1 MHARPFVT
9 VVALL
14 LLGARAE
21 QTEQGEAA
29 LTDDTAQCAPY
40 SIALVTNALSSFPTI
55 GQPVLSIPAND
66 TVALAKFNAITGIP
80 NIAPKGV
87 NGTLSNDTINNYP
100 ATDPDCWWTS
110 SDCVTPKVSGLAPDI
125 SSVPEP
131 RTLGYGFDDG
141 PFCSHNEFYNY
152 LSAQNQK
159 ATMFYIGTNVMWFP
173 LQAQRAAADGHQICV
188 HTWSHRAM
196 TALTNEAAFAELYY
210 TIQAIKLVTGVTP
223 QCWRPPMGDVDD
235 RIRYIA
241 SKLNLET
248 ILWKYDSFD
257 WKVASGQ
264 ATTADVTANYES
276 LITAA
281 GAGTFDTV
289 GAIML
294 THELTNYTMQTAVDN
309 YPKLAAAFDHLV
321 PIAVAQNKTQPYA
334 ESNITFPSFAA
345 YVSSRSSGG
354 SNSTSSSGAAGS
366 AKSSSPS
373 SGSSQSTTGSSGAVS
388 LQLSYAGSGLVA
400 ALTLLG
406 AVLAL

>member
-1 MHARPFVT
+1 MHASPFVT

-14 LLGARAE
+14 LFGARAE

-40 SIALVTNALSSFPTI
+40 SIAVVANALSSFPTI

-66 TVALAKFNAITGIP
+66 TAALAKFKAITGIP
-80 NIAPKGV
+80 NIQPKGT
-87 NGTLSNDTINNYP
+87 NGVLSNDTINNYP
-100 ATDPDCWWTS
+100 ATDPDCWWTAS
-110 SDCVTPKVSGLAPDI
+110 GCLIPKVSGLTPDTA
-125 SSVPEP
+125 SVPEP

-152 LSAQNQK
+152 LSSKNQK

-173 LQAQRAAADGHQICV
+173 LQAQRAAADGHEICV

-241 SKLNLET
+241 SKLNLQT

-257 WKVASGQ
+257 WKVASNQ
-264 ATTADVTANYES
+264 ATPTDVQGHYDS
-276 LITAA
+276 LITAV

-309 YPKLAAAFDHLV
+309 YPKLAAAFDHIV
-321 PIAVAQNKTQPYA
+321 PIAVAQNKTQPYV
-334 ESNITFPSFAA
+334 ETNVTFPSFAA
-345 YVSSRSSGG
+345 YTASRSSTG
-354 SNSTSSSGAAGS
+354 SNSTGAGSGSGSGS
-366 AKSSSPS
+366 AKGPSPS
-373 SGSSQSTTGSSGAVS
+373 SGSSQGISAGIS
-388 LQLSYAGSGLVA
+388 LRLSYAGSSLIA

-406 AVLAL
+406 AALAL